1 MVQSSTYEV
10 RGFYKKLFFN
20 PGMYINN
27 GVEGHSATKS
37 GNLSVKQQMN
47 QPAHSDTNNAHRL
60 ESKLKSMGLNE
71 AVEDKQLS
79 V

>member
-1 MVQSSTYEV
+1 
-10 RGFYKKLFFN
+10 
-20 PGMYINN
+20 MYMNN
-27 GVEGHSATKS
+27 GVDATKS
-37 GNLSVKQQMN
+37 SNLSVKQQMN
-47 QPAHSDTNNAHRL
+47 QPAHPDTSSAHRL

>member
-1 MVQSSTYEV
+1 
-10 RGFYKKLFFN
+10 
-20 PGMYINN
+20 MYINN
-27 GVEGHSATKS
+27 GGMDGPSDPKS
-37 GNLSVKQQMN
+37 SNLSGKQQMN
-47 QPAHSDTNNAHRL
+47 QPAQSGTSNAHRL

>member
-1 MVQSSTYEV
+1 MTLLVQSSTYEV

-20 PGMYINN
+20 PGMYMNN
-27 GVEGHSATKS
+27 GVDATKS
-37 GNLSVKQQMN
+37 SNLSVKQQMN
-47 QPAHSDTNNAHRL
+47 QPAHPDTSSAHRL